1 MYCIACSP
9 LSEFLYN
16 LRFQIA
22 VLVLSAD
29 TERNK
34 STQRATSSG
43 TACWLKFLW
52 VFVCFELFFF
62 LNVALSSHQGMNIQ
76 VPRVKASAIPPCLVA
91 SRVPSSEIPCIP
103 CIPVACTSSALKV
116 HWQLF
121 YFMWR
126 SGEPIC
132 HWSHW
137 RGRLSGFR
145 Q

>member
-1 MYCIACSP
+1 MYRIACSP
-9 LSEFLYN
+9 LPKFLYN

-29 TERNK
+29 MRETKVAKEQPVQALPAGW
-34 STQRATSSG
+34 SFCG
-43 TACWLKFLW
+43 FL
-52 VFVCFELFFF
+52 FVLGFFFF

-76 VPRVKASAIPPCLVA
+76 VPRVKASAVPPCLVA